1 MQRYNPYVSSLSA
14 ATAEL
19 TSPKSQ
25 SYYVNRAQ
33 QDLQTA
39 FVLVVQFGC
48 IAFALGQS
56 CRQWVDEME
65 QSAQAIQPV
74 APGALVLATPTA
86 LVAPMIPVR
95 VEVIAS
101 VEPLAITGYQ
111 PIALLN
117 PAQKAKRN
125 RKPATPK
132 GSKAKTK
139 IPKADALMGERD
151 RWMPAPRK
159 APTTVRSSAGA
170 LIPID

>member
-19 TSPKSQ
+19 TSPQAQ

-39 FVLVVQFGC
+39 FVLIVQFGC

-65 QSAQAIQPV
+65 QSAQMIQPV

-95 VEVIAS
+95 VEVIAT
-101 VEPLAITGYQ
+101 VQ
-111 PIALLN
+111 PKALTAFTPVALLN
-117 PAQKAKRN
+117 PA
-125 RKPATPK
+125 PTPK
-132 GSKAKTK
+132 TK
-139 IPKADALMGERD
+139 RTRTKSPTQPPEAPVKGKKGHKPKALAT
-151 RWMPAPRK
+151 A
-159 APTTVRSSAGA
+159 
-170 LIPID
+170 